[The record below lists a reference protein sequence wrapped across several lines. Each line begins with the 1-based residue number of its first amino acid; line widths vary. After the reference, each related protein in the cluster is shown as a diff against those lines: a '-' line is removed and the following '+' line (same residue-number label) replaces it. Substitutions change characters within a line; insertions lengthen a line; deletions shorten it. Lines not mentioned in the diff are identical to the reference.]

1 MRTWEKTHTERIHS
15 DQVTQL
21 VRVGLAWKT
30 RDSAGAYVS
39 SVLCQ
44 KPEEHL
50 WALLLCPEG
59 RSSSDRALVL
69 PRGEGG
75 EVFEI
80 LLRSIRKWVCPALN
94 YPISSPL
101 QLKPSCIKAL
111 TRIFKVSDLDNDG
124 ILNDNELNFF
134 QVKSSLRWVS
144 KILMAMQEL
153 NIEDHTHSLG
163 HLISIA
169 SCGELL

>member
-1 MRTWEKTHTERIHS
+1 MRTWEKSHPERIHS
-15 DQVTQL
+15 DPVTQL

-30 RDSAGAYVS
+30 RDSKGAYVS

-59 RSSSDRALVL
+59 RSSSDGALVL

-75 EVFEI
+75 EAFEI
-80 LLRSIRKWVCPALN
+80 LLHSIRKWVSHGLN
-94 YPISSPL
+94 HLISSSL
-101 QLKPSCIKAL
+101 QLKPSCIKSL

-134 QVKSSLRWVS
+134 QVKGSLCRVS
-144 KILMAMQEL
+144 KIWMAMQEL
-153 NIEDHTHSLG
+153 
-163 HLISIA
+163 
-169 SCGELL
+169 